1 MVCRSIPYLQSKA
14 MDLLDSLSL
23 VLSMLKDA
31 SHGRLI
37 DILPPT
43 FILVVA
49 PYRTFKGGHTVKF
62 MRHEESFHY

>member
-1 MVCRSIPYLQSKA
+1 MN
-14 MDLLDSLSL
+14 LLDSLSL

-37 DILPPT
+37 DILPPA

-49 PYRTFKGGHTVKF
+49 PCRKHSKVNIK
-62 MRHEESFHY
+62 

>member
-1 MVCRSIPYLQSKA
+1 MN
-14 MDLLDSLSL
+14 LLDSLSL

-37 DILPPT
+37 DILPPA

-49 PYRTFKGGHTVKF
+49 PYRTFKGGHEVKSKINIKKL
-62 MRHEESFHY
+62 RTYSG